1 MQHLTRRAVLAGA
14 CTTCAAV
21 AVAGCAGYGAG
32 GPAAA
37 PAAPAQGS
45 APTTTNAGGAA
56 PTAGAAAPP
65 AANAL
70 ASTADIPVG
79 GGKIFADKAVVVTQ
93 PTAGT
98 FKAFSTICTHQG
110 CSVNA
115 VAGGTIDC
123 PCHGSKFKVADGS
136 VAAGPAPKP
145 LPSKNISVNG
155 TSITLA

>member
-1 MQHLTRRAVLAGA
+1 MQQVSRRAVLAGA

-32 GPAAA
+32 GPATEPAA
-37 PAAPAQGS
+37 PPPAQGS
-45 APTTTNAGGAA
+45 APPATGAAGG
-56 PTAGAAAPP
+56 GAAAPP

-79 GGKIFADKAVVVTQ
+79 GGKIFTAQNVVVTQ

-98 FKAFSTICTHQG
+98 FKAFSTVCTHQG
-110 CSVNA
+110 CAVTA
-115 VAGGTIDC
+115 VAGGTINC
-123 PCHGSKFKVADGS
+123 PCHGSKFRVADGS
-136 VAAGPAPKP
+136 VAAGPAPKA
-145 LPSKNISVNG
+145 LASKNISVNG